1 MDYALGVI
9 WALGTIV
16 EDDGSLRV
24 VIRHKDV
31 EVLKDITNRCN
42 LQNQPYYVEYHKG
55 WTLKF
60 TLTSDVG
67 KRMVDLGYN
76 IKKDKERSVP
86 EGFYDKY
93 EWMKGYFSQRAHIH
107 KGGLGWVLR
116 IYGSFNIV
124 SALTKWLNSMYGVGL
139 KKPQRISNCIK
150 DQYVGECWAIIYQ
163 SKKEIRHLSKMGIL
177 PEKEAER
184 LTQLC

>member
-31 EVLKDITNRCN
+31 EALKDIANRCN
-42 LQNQPYYVEYHKG
+42 LQNQPYYVDYHKG

-76 IKKDKERSVP
+76 PKKIKKEV
-86 EGFYDKY
+86 F
-93 EWMKGYFSQRAHIH
+93 
-107 KGGLGWVLR
+107 
-116 IYGSFNIV
+116 
-124 SALTKWLNSMYGVGL
+124 L
-139 KKPQRISNCIK
+139 KAFTINTN
-150 DQYVGECWAIIYQ
+150 G
-163 SKKEIRHLSKMGIL
+163 
-177 PEKEAER
+177 
-184 LTQLC
+184 